1 MEILEIFILCV
12 SISLIHLIISIVKGQ
27 PYAHRLF
34 CITRANERKGDYYG
48 NQSYKQSISLN
59 ERLAVIKID
68 EKILVGK
75 YVIL

>member
-1 MEILEIFILCV
+1 MRKYFFDT
-12 SISLIHLIISIVKGQ
+12 SYHLNSEGAALRTQ
-27 PYAHRLF
+27 AF
-34 CITRANERKGDYYG
+34 CITRANERKGGYYG

-59 ERLAVIKID
+59 ERLAVINID